1 MLNCTLALR
10 ILVLALVVFFCVF
23 SQATTRLLQCQKC
36 CENHPGTSLQLLVEG
51 IDNRFYTRPLP
62 SFQPDCVAIC
72 APRNNSQADD
82 SGYTFCVIMSMLVY
96 IITRSCIAF
105 AGMCFWYCCLQLVR
119 GFRWSAAHIYVFFF
133 APPSVIPPATR
144 AHQVVGGGT
153 RRKKSTFKGAVVRPY
168 ISNTNGLKMGD
179 DDDFLYLYQCE
190 EIFVNGSPD
199 TLVQAARDMASNQ
212 NKKE

>member
-82 SGYTFCVIMSMLVY
+82 SGYTFCVIMS
-96 IITRSCIAF
+96 I
-105 AGMCFWYCCLQLVR
+105 
-119 GFRWSAAHIYVFFF
+119 WSAAHIYVFFF